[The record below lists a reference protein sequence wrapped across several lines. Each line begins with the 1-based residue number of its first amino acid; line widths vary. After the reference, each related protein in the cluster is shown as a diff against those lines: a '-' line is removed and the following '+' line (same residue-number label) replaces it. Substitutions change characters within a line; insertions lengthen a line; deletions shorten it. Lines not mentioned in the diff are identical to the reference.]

1 MKRGQVVS
9 RGATWQTTGG
19 SQVSILRN
27 AVDTRRHVFWSSSTD
42 LPDYNRYL
50 TLRGAHCWSQIQFT
64 DVNSRTQQ
72 QFTSL
77 KHNTHYTPLL
87 SRQSRLEFSLPVKRV
102 VYFFFTDRCLTVTFV
117 YRSDVCGCENNVT
130 WVTCVCL
137 LNMLCVCFSG
147 RVGSE
152 VEWVGGREKHLQ
164 WAWLE
169 LWPSQSTDASSL
181 SRIRCALGERQV
193 LRPAVLAHSP
203 ITLCFCRQH
212 EP

>member
-1 MKRGQVVS
+1 M
-9 RGATWQTTGG
+9 
-19 SQVSILRN
+19 
-27 AVDTRRHVFWSSSTD
+27 FWSSSTD

-50 TLRGAHCWSQIQFT
+50 ILRGPHCWSQIQFT

-77 KHNTHYTPLL
+77 KHNTHNTLLL

-102 VYFFFTDRCLTVTFV
+102 VYFFFTDRCLIVTFV
-117 YRSDVCGCENNVT
+117 YTSDVRGCENNVT
-130 WVTCVCL
+130 WVTCVWVCL
-137 LNMLCVCFSG
+137 LNMPCVCFCG

-169 LWPSQSTDASSL
+169 LWPSQSTDASLFVAS
-181 SRIRCALGERQV
+181 
-193 LRPAVLAHSP
+193 LRPRRKTSAAPRSFS
-203 ITLCFCRQH
+203 TFANYFMCFCRQH